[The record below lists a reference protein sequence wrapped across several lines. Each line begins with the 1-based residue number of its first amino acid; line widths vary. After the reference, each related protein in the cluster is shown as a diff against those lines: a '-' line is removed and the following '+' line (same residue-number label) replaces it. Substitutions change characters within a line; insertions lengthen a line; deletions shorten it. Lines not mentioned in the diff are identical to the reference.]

1 MRKTISYLT
10 LAVCALFIGAGAVN
24 QGVSGFLLALPFV
37 AGFIFALK
45 AFSFKSKVVYI
56 AVVTIFSISLAW
68 NHEEN
73 KIIYPWLGTDFVA
86 KCGWEAVKFEQAYTG
101 YDYYT
106 LVPQGA
112 EIEEQYVVSRHSIA
126 CDSVWKLT
134 RVFAR
139 HPDLGTLYYP
149 VFSIDGYEATMSG
162 YQLNDAFSTKLLKHS
177 QINSSYELQS
187 SWTDSWSL
195 LMMWPALPVYV
206 YTGVMSIFI

>member
-10 LAVCALFIGAGAVN
+10 LAVSALFIGAGAVN
-24 QGVSGFLLALPFV
+24 QGVSSFLLALPFV
-37 AGFIFALK
+37 AGFILTLK
-45 AFSFKSKVVYI
+45 AFPLKGKVGYV
-56 AVVTIFSISLAW
+56 AVVTILSIPLVW

-86 KCGWEAVKFEQAYTG
+86 KCGWEAVKFEQGYTG
-101 YDYYT
+101 YDYPT
-106 LVPQGA
+106 LIPLGA
-112 EIEEQYVVSRHSIA
+112 DIEEQYVVSRHSVT
-126 CDSVWKLT
+126 CGSVWKLT
-134 RVFAR
+134 RVFVR

-162 YQLNDAFSTKLLKHS
+162 YQLNDAFSSKLLKHS

-187 SWTDSWSL
+187 SWTDNWSL

-206 YTGVMSIFI
+206 YTGVMSIFV